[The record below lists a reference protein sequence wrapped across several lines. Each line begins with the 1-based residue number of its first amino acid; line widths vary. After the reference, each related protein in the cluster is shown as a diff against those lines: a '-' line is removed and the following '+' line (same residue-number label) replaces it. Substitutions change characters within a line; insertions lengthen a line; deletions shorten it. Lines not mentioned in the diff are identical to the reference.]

1 MNKMTKR
8 LAGLAVA
15 VFSIAALLSIPLLA
29 EDGHKQHGM
38 HTEGTAVPAPDKH
51 HSMQEKHRLMQ
62 GMCVKKMDQ
71 AIKAIDAAIKA
82 GKAGHK
88 DTALTELKKAR
99 GLIVACRKT
108 LFEMGK
114 RRFVNVRCPI
124 LGTKL
129 EPEKVPQNLTRMYMG
144 RKVGFCC
151 AGCPQQWDK
160 LSSEEKAKKLGKAVP
175 AKTVPGLGSDKK
187 HLHGH

>member
-1 MNKMTKR
+1 MNKRTTK

-29 EDGHKQHGM
+29 EDEHKQRGM
-38 HTEGTAVPAPDKH
+38 HTEGTAAPAPAKH

-62 GMCVKKMDQ
+62 GMCVKKLDQ
-71 AIKAIDAAIKA
+71 AIKAIDAATKA
-82 GKAGHK
+82 VEAGHK
-88 DTALTELKKAR
+88 ATALAELKKAR
-99 GLIVACRKT
+99 EVIAACRKI
-108 LFEMGK
+108 LSEMGK
-114 RRFVNVRCPI
+114 GRFVNVRCPI

-144 RKVGFCC
+144 KKVGFCC

-160 LSSEEKAKKLGKAVP
+160 LSSEEKASKLGKVLP
-175 AKTVPGLGSDKK
+175 PKTGHDSDSEKK
-187 HLHGH
+187 HHRGH